1 MVHHGGHDLMA
12 TDDEVAPRVR
22 RFRAGQIVATG
33 LAIMVIALV
42 GILWGLDRKAQL
54 SIEDRQQI
62 HAIIQERK
70 VQRDRQQ
77 AQVDLQL
84 QQQARVLCTVVLD
97 FQQTART
104 ARGRASLA
112 RAMQQLDCA
121 RVLRIPPKGNR

>member
-22 RFRAGQIVATG
+22 RFRAGQIVA
-33 LAIMVIALV
+33 V
-42 GILWGLDRKAQL
+42 GIAVMLVALAGLLYGLDRQAQL
-54 SIEDRQQI
+54 SVTDRQQI
-62 HAIIQERK
+62 RAIIQERK

-84 QQQARVLCTVVLD
+84 EQQARVLCTVVFD
-97 FQQTART
+97 FQRTART
-104 ARGRASLA
+104 ERARASLA